1 MEIENMT
8 SNRGNKIANQFKL
21 YYNNYVAFQSYQTLI
36 SVYDIKNGEWYTEQT
51 YISCV
56 QSHKV
61 YTFDE
66 YGKVYHVLYI
76 HGVYRLVDDE
86 NGEQYESSDIKD
98 FERLLLNVVY

>member
-1 MEIENMT
+1 MKT
-8 SNRGNKIANQFKL
+8 FDTFKKHDFDTRRQKL
-21 YYNNYVAFQSYQTLI
+21 LNNLVIFLRL
-36 SVYDIKNGEWYTEQT
+36 NGEWYTEQT
-51 YISCV
+51 YNTCI
-56 QSHKV
+56 QAHKV
-61 YTFDE
+61 YTFVE

>member
-1 MEIENMT
+1 MKTFDTFKHNTIDERRQIQL
-8 SNRGNKIANQFKL
+8 SNLVLRLGL
-21 YYNNYVAFQSYQTLI
+21 
-36 SVYDIKNGEWYTEQT
+36 NGGWCTEQT

-86 NGEQYESSDIKD
+86 NGEQYESGDIKD
-98 FERLLLNVVY
+98 FERLLLKVLY

>member
-1 MEIENMT
+1 MKT
-8 SNRGNKIANQFKL
+8 FDTFKKHDFDTRRQKL
-21 YYNNYVAFQSYQTLI
+21 LNSLI
-36 SVYDIKNGEWYTEQT
+36 VRLGLNGEWYTEQIYIT
-51 YISCV
+51 YI

-61 YTFDE
+61 YTFVE

-86 NGEQYESSDIKD
+86 NGKQYESSDIKD

>member
-1 MEIENMT
+1 MKT
-8 SNRGNKIANQFKL
+8 FDTFKHNTMDERRQIQL
-21 YYNNYVAFQSYQTLI
+21 NNLMLRLRL
-36 SVYDIKNGEWYTEQT
+36 NGEWYTEQT

-76 HGVYRLVDDE
+76 GGMFRLVDDE
-86 NGEQYESSDIKD
+86 NGEIYESEDIKE
-98 FERLLLNVVY
+98 FERLLIGVVYS

>member
-1 MEIENMT
+1 MT
-8 SNRGNKIANQFKL
+8 HSKKHDFDTRRQKL
-21 YYNNYVAFQSYQTLI
+21 LNSLI
-36 SVYDIKNGEWYTEQT
+36 VRLGLNGEWYTEQT

-76 HGVYRLVDDE
+76 VRRFRHRLGE
-86 NGEQYESSDIKD
+86 NGEPYESSDIKD
-98 FERLLLNVVY
+98 FERLLLKVLY